1 VAVIVDVDGTAVH
14 LIDTD
19 DRNVIHEQRGGY
31 ERESLAAWARMVKPG
46 RVAIDV
52 GAYTGLYSIV
62 AAKRGARVFAFE
74 PMVANFW
81 RLGVNIALNKV
92 FVTTKHCAVSD
103 CEGTATLSY
112 NPRVPLTTGASLEA
126 GISANEK
133 SVKTLCTTLDAL
145 AFQNVAAIKI
155 DVERHELHVLRG
167 AMQMIERDRPAMLI
181 ETLDDDMRVQVLS
194 LLPRYA
200 VAAVLDTRNTLF
212 VPK

>member
-1 VAVIVDVDGTAVH
+1 MIIDVDGTAVH

-19 DRNVIHEQRGGY
+19 DRMVIHEREGGY
-31 ERESLAAWARMVKPG
+31 ERNSLAAWAAMVKPG
-46 RVAIDV
+46 LVAIDV

-74 PMVANFW
+74 PMVANYW

-92 FVTTKHCAVSD
+92 FVTTKQCAVSD
-103 CEGTATLSY
+103 YEGTATLRY
-112 NPRVPLTTGASLEA
+112 NPRVPLTTGASLEI

-133 SVKTLCTTLDAL
+133 TVETLCTSLDAL
-145 AFQNVAAIKI
+145 AFQNVAVIKI

-167 AMQMIERDRPAMLI
+167 AVQTIERDRPAMLI
-181 ETLDDDMRVQVLS
+181 ETLDDEMRTQVMN

-200 VAAVLDTRNTLF
+200 IASVLDTRNTLF

>member
-1 VAVIVDVDGTAVH
+1 LAVIVDVAGTPVH

-19 DRNVIHEQRGGY
+19 DRNVIHEQAGGY
-31 ERESLAAWARMVKPG
+31 ERASLAAWAAMVKPG

-52 GAYTGLYSIV
+52 GAYTGVYSIV

-74 PMVANFW
+74 PMVANYW

-92 FVTTKHCAVSD
+92 FVTTKQCAVSD
-103 CEGTATLSY
+103 YEGAATLNY
-112 NPRVPLTTGASLEA
+112 NHKVPLTTGASLEI
-126 GISANEK
+126 GITANAK
-133 SVKTLCTTLDAL
+133 SVETICTTLDAL

-155 DVERHELHVLRG
+155 DVEWHELHVLRG
-167 AMQMIERDRPAMLI
+167 AMQTIERDRPAMLI
-181 ETLDDDMRVQVLS
+181 ETLDDEMREQVVS

-200 VAAVLDTRNTLF
+200 IASVLDTRNTLF